1 MTNTQHQSKSQSHP
15 DQGGRGWLVN
25 TTQQRLVHFKPE
37 LNSETTAWVSI
48 RTYLYDPPKPPQ
60 PLSHRR
66 VLDQN
71 AIDTWNVMVKR
82 GWRPCRAPAR

>member
-1 MTNTQHQSKSQSHP
+1 M
-15 DQGGRGWLVN
+15 N

-48 RTYLYDPPKPPQ
+48 RTYHYDPPKPPQ
-60 PLSHRR
+60 ALSHRR

-71 AIDTWNVMVKR
+71 AIDTWNGMVKQ

>member
-1 MTNTQHQSKSQSHP
+1 MANSQHQSTSQSNP
-15 DQGGRGWLVN
+15 DQSGRGWLVN

-48 RTYLYDPPKPPQ
+48 RTYHYDPPRPPQ

-71 AIDTWNVMVKR
+71 AIDTWSV
-82 GWRPCRAPAR
+82 G

>member
-1 MTNTQHQSKSQSHP
+1 MVGEHNPTAAGAFQAGTEFRNL
-15 DQGGRGWLVN
+15 GM
-25 TTQQRLVHFKPE
+25 VHFKPE
-37 LNSETTAWVSI
+37 LNLETTPWVSI
-48 RTYLYDPPKPPQ
+48 RTYHYDPPRPPQ

>member
-1 MTNTQHQSKSQSHP
+1 M
-15 DQGGRGWLVN
+15 GL
-25 TTQQRLVHFKPE
+25 
-37 LNSETTAWVSI
+37 I

-82 GWRPCRAPAR
+82 GWQPCRAPAR

>member
-1 MTNTQHQSKSQSHP
+1 MANSQHQAQSRSQP
-15 DQGGRGWLVN
+15 NLRGSEWLVN
-25 TTQQRLVHFKPE
+25 TIQQLVVQFKPE
-37 LNSETTAWVSI
+37 LNSESTDWVSI
-48 RTYLYDPPKPPQ
+48 RTYHYVPPKPPE

-66 VLDQN
+66 VLDQY

>member
-1 MTNTQHQSKSQSHP
+1 MNA
-15 DQGGRGWLVN
+15 
-25 TTQQRLVHFKPE
+25 TQQRVVHFKPE

-48 RTYLYDPPKPPQ
+48 RTYHYDPPQPPE

-71 AIDTWNVMVKR
+71 AIDTWSV
-82 GWRPCRAPAR
+82 G